1 MINVKLAGFCDSMF
15 LATINSG
22 IENEE
27 DEAAFDLAES
37 DTAAEACADASEQ
50 LRELANR
57 FDALARDPKP
67 CHVATHARINNEL
80 RLEDEPTSEDAHRGA
95 SAPPALR
102 FSAPMKPNDKIGY
115 DHVICE
121 TPFGPIIIS
130 WKGWKERPSYDIE
143 EMPGGMSYGHLS
155 LASAI
160 KAANDIFYSR
170 VAACSLPSIPAQG
183 ETL

>member
-37 DTAAEACADASEQ
+37 DTATEACAEAAKH
-50 LRELANR
+50 LRELADK
-57 FDALARDPKP
+57 FDMLARDPKP
-67 CHVATHARINNEL
+67 CHADTHTRINNEL
-80 RLEDEPTSEDAHRGA
+80 WPEAEPTSEDAHRGA

-130 WKGWKERPSYDIE
+130 WKGWKAHPSYDIE
-143 EMPGGMSYGHLS
+143 EMPGGISCGYLS
-155 LASAI
+155 LDSAI